1 MVADR
6 QSHGVAPLVDAS
18 TIGSW
23 AHTLAIAS
31 HIHMTVLPVPPEGT
45 TRPPASRNPLAVRRP
60 RGDVGSTHREEAM
73 DQESS
78 LKQLL
83 RDRIVAQLERVGKA
97 QAENA
102 VLSLD
107 YELDQLVKLASTV
120 QSVIALGG
128 LTDPAAKR

>member
-1 MVADR
+1 
-6 QSHGVAPLVDAS
+6 
-18 TIGSW
+18 
-23 AHTLAIAS
+23 
-31 HIHMTVLPVPPEGT
+31 
-45 TRPPASRNPLAVRRP
+45 
-60 RGDVGSTHREEAM
+60 M